1 MNIGTCAIGYAT
13 HSPVFKPKNAV
24 LKRDHGATKYT
35 ATARRIKAMTNVG
48 PSWTPDQLHSDPHAN
63 PEKAT
68 RVQSMFSAIAP
79 SYDLN
84 NRIHSFGLDQSWRK
98 RTVREVAARLG
109 SLRDKNILDVACGT
123 GDLTELFYKAGANP
137 TGGDYTPAMLEI
149 AEIKSRKLNN
159 SSDRIRYVNA
169 DATKLAFDNAT
180 FDAVTIA
187 FGLRNVSSPDQAI
200 AEFFRVLR
208 PGGVL
213 AILEFDQPQSKFVRF
228 FHNLYTERIM
238 PFTATLIARDRSG
251 AYKYLPR
258 SVATF
263 LSPQGIARFAAA
275 TGFENIQH
283 HSLTFGTC
291 ALTLATRPLV

>member
-1 MNIGTCAIGYAT
+1 
-13 HSPVFKPKNAV
+13 
-24 LKRDHGATKYT
+24 
-35 ATARRIKAMTNVG
+35 MTNVG
-48 PSWTPDQLHSDPHAN
+48 PSWTPDQLQRDPHAN
-63 PEKAT
+63 PQKAT

-84 NRIHSFGLDQSWRK
+84 NRIHSFGLDQSWRR
-98 RTVREVAARLG
+98 RTVREIANRLG
-109 SLRDKNILDVACGT
+109 SLRDKKILDVACGT
-123 GDLTELFYKAGANP
+123 GDLTELLYAAGANA

-149 AEIKSRKLNN
+149 AKSKSRKF
-159 SSDRIRYVNA
+159 SDFGLRLRYLDA
-169 DATKLAFDNAT
+169 DATQLAFDNAS

-187 FGLRNVSSPDQAI
+187 FGLRNVSSPEKAI

-208 PGGVL
+208 PGGTL
-213 AILEFDQPQSKFVRF
+213 AILEFDQPRSKFVRF
-228 FHNLYTERIM
+228 FHNLYTERVM

-263 LSPQGIARFAAA
+263 LSPQGIAQFAAA
-275 TGFENIQH
+275 SGFERIQH

>member
-1 MNIGTCAIGYAT
+1 
-13 HSPVFKPKNAV
+13 
-24 LKRDHGATKYT
+24 
-35 ATARRIKAMTNVG
+35 MTNVG
-48 PSWTPDQLHSDPHAN
+48 PSWTQDQLQRDPHAN

-98 RTVREVAARLG
+98 RTVREVSARLG
-109 SLRDKNILDVACGT
+109 SLRDKKVLDVACGT
-123 GDLTELFYKAGANP
+123 GDLTELFYKAGANA

-149 AEIKSRKLNN
+149 AKTKSRKLNN

-213 AILEFDQPQSKFVRF
+213 AILEFDQPRSRLIRF

-263 LSPQGIARFAAA
+263 LSPQGIAQFAAA
-275 TGFENIQH
+275 SGFKNIQH

>member
-1 MNIGTCAIGYAT
+1 MGYAT
-13 HSPVFKPKNAV
+13 HSPLLQPKNDV
-24 LKRDHGATKYT
+24 LKREHSATKYT
-35 ATARRIKAMTNVG
+35 ATARRINAMTNVG
-48 PSWTPDQLHSDPHAN
+48 PSWTSDQLKSDPHAN

-109 SLRDKNILDVACGT
+109 SLRDKKVLDVACGT
-123 GDLTELFYKAGANP
+123 GDLTELFYKAGANT

-149 AEIKSRKLNN
+149 AKIKSRKFNDA
-159 SSDRIRYVNA
+159 SDRIRYVNA
-169 DATKLAFDNAT
+169 DANKLQFDNAS

-187 FGLRNVSSPDQAI
+187 FGLRNVSSPDKAI

-213 AILEFDQPQSKFVRF
+213 AILEFDQPKSRIVRF
-228 FHNLYTERIM
+228 FHNLYTERVM
-238 PFTATLIARDRSG
+238 PLTATLIARDRSG

-263 LSPQGIARFAAA
+263 LSPQGIAQFAAA
-275 TGFENIQH
+275 SGFKHIQH
-283 HSLTFGTC
+283 YSLTCGTC
-291 ALTLATRPLV
+291 ALTLCTRPLV

>member
-1 MNIGTCAIGYAT
+1 
-13 HSPVFKPKNAV
+13 
-24 LKRDHGATKYT
+24 
-35 ATARRIKAMTNVG
+35 MTNVG
-48 PSWTPDQLHSDPHAN
+48 PSWSSDQLQRDPHAN

-98 RTVREVAARLG
+98 RTVREVSARLG
-109 SLRDKNILDVACGT
+109 SLRDKKVLDVACGT
-123 GDLTELFYKAGANP
+123 GDLTELLYKAGANA

-149 AEIKSRKLNN
+149 AKTKSRKLNN

-213 AILEFDQPQSKFVRF
+213 AILEFDQPSSKFVRF

-263 LSPQGIARFAAA
+263 LSPQGIAQFAAA
-275 TGFENIQH
+275 SGFENIKC